1 LYLSLCRFGSL
12 RVVVEYVPRMADS
25 RIEFLAE
32 SPSALFVTGARATGK
47 TTTAR
52 RHASTVLRLDNPDEA
67 AAVRADPDA
76 ALRDLEPP
84 VLLDEWQA
92 VPNVLG
98 AVKRAVDT
106 ERVPGRFILSGSVR
120 SAQDPSLWPGTG
132 RLLPV
137 SVHPMTE
144 REQRGTLG
152 PEFLELLRTGTG
164 IEPAQDPPD
173 LRGYMELALKGG
185 FPEAVLEQG
194 TERRGAWLDG
204 YLNQMLNRD
213 PSTLG
218 ASPDSV
224 RLGRF
229 FEAYALNTADLATD
243 NTLNNAA
250 GINHRTGTAYRQLL
264 SDLGIIAEL
273 PSWHS
278 NRLARLVK
286 GRKRLVTDTGLW
298 AAAVGVDIATVMSSG
313 DLLGRLLETF
323 VINQLRAETAL
334 MTRGP
339 HLNHLRMADNRR
351 EVDLIADYG
360 ARGIVAIEI
369 KASNAPNTSDARHLE
384 WLRNQLGPR
393 FAAGAV
399 LHTGR
404 NKYHLTDQI
413 EAIPINALWS

>member
-1 LYLSLCRFGSL
+1 
-12 RVVVEYVPRMADS
+12 MADS

-32 SPSALFVTGARATGK
+32 SPAALFVTGARATGK

-52 RHASTVLRLDNPDEA
+52 RHAMTVIQLDNGDEA

-84 VLLDEWQA
+84 VLLDEWQV
-92 VPNVLG
+92 VPEVLG

-106 ERVPGRFILSGSVR
+106 ERAPGRFILSGSVR
-120 SAQDPSLWPGTG
+120 SARDPSLWPGTG

-137 SVHPMTE
+137 TIHPMTE
-144 REQRGTLG
+144 REQFGTIG
-152 PEFLELLRTGTG
+152 VEFLELLRTGEN
-164 IEPAQDPPD
+164 IRQPADPPD
-173 LRGYMELALKGG
+173 LRGYVELALKGG
-185 FPEAVLEQG
+185 FPEAVLERE
-194 TERRGAWLDG
+194 TARRDAWLDG
-204 YLNQMLNRD
+204 YLSHMLNRD

-218 ASPDSV
+218 VSPDSA

-229 FEAYALNTADLATD
+229 FDAYALNTAGLATD
-243 NTLNNAA
+243 TTLNNAA
-250 GINHRTGTAYRQLL
+250 AINHRTGTAYTQLL

-273 PSWHS
+273 PPWHS

-286 GRKRLVTDTGLW
+286 GRKRLVADTGLW
-298 AAAVGVDIATVMSSG
+298 AAAVGVDVATVMSSG

-339 HLNHLRMADNRR
+339 QLSHLRLADGRR

-369 KASNAPNTSDARHLE
+369 KATNAPNARDARHLE
-384 WLRNQLGPR
+384 WLRDELGPR

-399 LHTGR
+399 LHVGR
-404 NKYHLTDQI
+404 RTYRLSDQI
-413 EAIPINALWS
+413 EAIPICALWA

>member
-1 LYLSLCRFGSL
+1 
-12 RVVVEYVPRMADS
+12 MADS

-32 SPSALFVTGARATGK
+32 SPAALFVTGARATGK

-52 RHASTVLRLDNPDEA
+52 RYAVTVIQLDNAEEA

-76 ALRDLEPP
+76 ALRDLKPP
-84 VLLDEWQA
+84 VLLDEWQV
-92 VPNVLG
+92 VPEVLS

-120 SAQDPSLWPGTG
+120 SARDPSLWPGTG

-137 SVHPMTE
+137 TIQPMTE
-144 REQRGTLG
+144 REQSGTLG
-152 PEFLELLRTGTG
+152 VEFLELLRSGDSIRT
-164 IEPAQDPPD
+164 PADPPD
-173 LRGYMELALKGG
+173 LRGYVELALKGG
-185 FPEAVLEQG
+185 FPEAVLEHD
-194 TERRGAWLDG
+194 TARRDAWLDG
-204 YLNQMLNRD
+204 YLSHMLNRD

-218 ASPDSV
+218 ASLDSA

-229 FEAYALNTADLATD
+229 FDAYALNTAGLATD
-243 NTLNNAA
+243 TTLNNAA
-250 GINHRTGTAYRQLL
+250 GINHRTGNSYTQLL
-264 SDLGIIAEL
+264 SDLGIVAEL

-278 NRLARLVK
+278 NRMARLVK
-286 GRKRLVTDTGLW
+286 GRKRLVADTGLW

-334 MTRGP
+334 TSRGP
-339 HLNHLRMADNRR
+339 QLSHLRLADGRR

-369 KASNAPNTSDARHLE
+369 KATNAPDTGDARHLE
-384 WLRNQLGPR
+384 WLRDQLGPR

-399 LHTGR
+399 LHVGR
-404 NKYHLTDQI
+404 RKYRLSEQI
-413 EAIPINALWS
+413 QAIPICALWS